1 MAKLTREQIREGL
14 KQVPMDALLVGA
26 MGAKDKALSPK
37 DREFAWQL
45 ANGKSKAEAYR
56 KSRGTNPKPQTAS
69 RRGQALA
76 KIDAIQAQKDAF
88 ELAIEAERLRTP
100 AALRALVISKL
111 TEKALDPEVKDAQQI
126 KALELLGKVTEVA
139 AFGPDRR
146 EVINISA
153 SLDIKAQLIASIS
166 EAMKAGG
173 EDPDTLDA
181 DTLLRELATIPAPT
195 ELENAPEPEPPTAH
209 PPNHEQTRAI
219 PLLSNPHIRSSDPN
233 EPENPQAPASN
244 GAQDDEKL
252 VPDLSP

>member
-14 KQVPMDALLVGA
+14 EQVPMDALLLGINV
-26 MGAKDKALSPK
+26 AKDKRLTPK
-37 DREFAWQL
+37 QKEFARQL
-45 ANGKSKAEAYR
+45 ALGESKAGAYR
-56 KSRGTNPKPQTAS
+56 KAYKSQGKPATQSRK
-69 RRGQALA
+69 GQELA
-76 KIDAIQAQKDAF
+76 KRDAIQAQAEAF
-88 ELAIEAERLRTP
+88 RVAAEVERLRTP

-181 DTLLRELATIPAPT
+181 DTLLRELATIPTPT

-219 PLLSNPHIRSSDPN
+219 PLLSNPHIGSSDPS